1 MVEYVR
7 IENKGKI
14 ENVSSRMPVVISGG
28 LIAQPDAE
36 EEKKSDERLPQI
48 VFDGT
53 EQQFIVTR
61 DDRSVFVDMNGKL
74 KAIKKNFIK
83 WSKKVN

>member
-14 ENVSSRMPVVISGG
+14 ENVSSRIPVVISGG
-28 LIAQPDAE
+28 LVAQPDAEE

-48 VFDGT
+48 IFDGT
-53 EQQFIVTR
+53 EQ
-61 DDRSVFVDMNGKL
+61 
-74 KAIKKNFIK
+74 
-83 WSKKVN
+83 